1 METKH
6 WTVNWTHR
14 DGKKGSTVIEWPSEP
29 NRETAAIRI
38 REPLLGKDYF
48 LVDTP
53 RGHTE
58 PTVLLMEHYGYT
70 IDSVEPADE

>member
-14 DGKKGSTVIEWPSEP
+14 DGKTDSNIIEWPSEP

-38 REPLLGKDYF
+38 REPLLGKDYL
-48 LVDTP
+48 LVDAP
-53 RGHTE
+53 HGHTE
-58 PTVLLMEHYGYT
+58 PTVLLMEYHGYT
-70 IDSVEPADE
+70 IGSIEPVNE